1 MPQSF
6 SLGPVLFHFYGL
18 FLGLGL
24 VASYWYSSRNAKKFN
39 LRQKNIDLC
48 FLFVIFLALIGA
60 RFYHVADKL
69 EYYKSHFGEI
79 FSLANG
85 GLGIF
90 GALGFGLWGLF
101 LAAKLQKISFF
112 AVANLIFPSLL
123 LAQAIG
129 RIGNFFNLEAYGAP
143 TNLPWKV
150 IVNGEGV
157 HPTFFYESVLCL
169 TAFIVYLFLLK
180 KKNFKDFGFAY
191 YLISYG
197 AIRLF
202 TEFFRTDT
210 WMINGVKLGW
220 LFSTTMLIAGLFFFL
235 KKKKKIHKI

>member
-1 MPQSF
+1 MPQTF

-39 LRQKNIDLC
+39 LRQKNIDFC
-48 FLFVIFLALIGA
+48 FLFVIFWALIGA
-60 RFYHVADKL
+60 RFYHVADKW

-112 AVANLIFPSLL
+112 VVANLIFPSLL

-129 RIGNFFNLEAYGAP
+129 RIGNFFNLEAYGPP
-143 TNLPWKV
+143 TNLPWK
-150 IVNGEGV
+150 IIINGRGV
-157 HPTFFYESVLCL
+157 HPTFFYESSLCL
-169 TAFIVYLFLLK
+169 LAFIFFLFLSRKRNLK
-180 KKNFKDFGFAY
+180 NYGLAY
-191 YLISYG
+191 YLLSYG
-197 AIRLF
+197 IIRFF
-202 TEFFRTDT
+202 TEFLRIDT
-210 WMINGVKLGW
+210 WVLSGVKVGW
-220 LFSTTMLIAGLFFFL
+220 LLSLAMIISGFAIIILV
-235 KKKKKIHKI
+235 KEN